1 MKLYNLY
8 YKNIKINGF
17 PVSAKVVNEVIHQD
31 KKSISKMQ
39 NGQLI
44 EIPINKID
52 IVQVTIV

>member
-17 PVSAKVVNEVIHQD
+17 PVSAKVVNEVLHQD
-31 KKSISKMQ
+31 K